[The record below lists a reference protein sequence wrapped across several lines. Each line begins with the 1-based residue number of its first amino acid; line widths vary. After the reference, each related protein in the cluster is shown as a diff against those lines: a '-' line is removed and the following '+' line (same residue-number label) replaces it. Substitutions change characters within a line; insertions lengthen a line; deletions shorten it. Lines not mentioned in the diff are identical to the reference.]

1 MGKYAAPNII
11 DEPLREEWLQDIQT
25 LPQQISDQ
33 LDQMTPQHL
42 ATPYRPGGWT
52 GHQLVHHLADSH
64 MNCLIR
70 FKLALT
76 EDNPTIKPYEEG
88 AWANLSDT
96 KEASVETSLKILEG
110 VHARWTILLKHF
122 ATEDWTR
129 TFFHPESQQTTRLDV
144 ALGAYSWHGRH
155 HLAHLKLCVGHS
167 Q

>member
-1 MGKYAAPNII
+1 M
-11 DEPLREEWLQDIQT
+11 DIQT

-33 LDQMTPQHL
+33 LNQMTPQHL

-76 EDNPTIKPYEEG
+76 EDNPTIKPYDEG
-88 AWANLSDT
+88 AWATLSDT
-96 KEASVETSLKILEG
+96 MEVPLEVSLQILEG
-110 VHARWTILLKHF
+110 VHARWTRLLTHF
-122 ATEDWTR
+122 EKAEWTR
-129 TFFHPESQQTTRLDV
+129 TFFHPESKQITRLDT
-144 ALGAYSWHGRH
+144 ALGAYAWHGRH
-155 HLAHLKLCVGHS
+155 HLAHLKLCSGNF

>member
-1 MGKYAAPNII
+1 
-11 DEPLREEWLQDIQT
+11 
-25 LPQQISDQ
+25 
-33 LDQMTPQHL
+33 
-42 ATPYRPGGWT
+42 
-52 GHQLVHHLADSH
+52 

-129 TFFHPESQQTTRLDV
+129 TFFHPESQQTTKLDT

-155 HLAHLKLCVGHS
+155 HLAHLKLCAGNAS
-167 Q
+167 